1 MKSKAE
7 IKALDKLEKE
17 LRENDLWGKMNAI
30 YPIIGIIGG
39 GYPNKKVFNLK
50 DIPRYR
56 RMERIRNLFNIER
69 FSV

>member
-17 LRENDLWGKMNAI
+17 LRENDLWGKIKAV
-30 YPIIGIIGG
+30 YPIIGGS
-39 GYPNKKVFNLK
+39 YPNKKVFNLK

-56 RMERIRNLFNIER
+56 RMERIRNIFNIER

>member
-17 LRENDLWGKMNAI
+17 LRENDLWGKMKAV
-30 YPIIGIIGG
+30 YPIIGG

-56 RMERIRNLFNIER
+56 RMERIRNIFNIER

>member
-17 LRENDLWGKMNAI
+17 LRENDLWGKITAV
-30 YPIIGIIGG
+30 YPIIGG

-56 RMERIRNLFNIER
+56 RMERIRNIFNIER

>member
-17 LRENDLWGKMNAI
+17 LRENDLWGKLNAV

-56 RMERIRNLFNIER
+56 RMGKIRNIFNIER

>member
-17 LRENDLWGKMNAI
+17 LRENDLWGKMMAI
-30 YPIIGIIGG
+30 YPIIGG

-56 RMERIRNLFNIER
+56 RMERIRNIFNIER

>member
-7 IKALDKLEKE
+7 IRALDKLEKE

-30 YPIIGIIGG
+30 YPIIGG

-56 RMERIRNLFNIER
+56 RMERIRNIFNIER

>member
-7 IKALDKLEKE
+7 ISALDKLEKE

-30 YPIIGIIGG
+30 YPIIGG

-56 RMERIRNLFNIER
+56 RMGKIRNIFNIER

>member
-17 LRENDLWGKMNAI
+17 LRENDLWGKMNTI
-30 YPIIGIIGG
+30 YPIIGG

-56 RMERIRNLFNIER
+56 RMERIRNIFNIER

>member
-30 YPIIGIIGG
+30 YPIVGG
-39 GYPNKKVFNLK
+39 GYPSKSIFNLK

-56 RMERIRNLFNIER
+56 RMERIRNIFNIER